1 MSIAMRNRRATTS
14 ASAQGGFALL
24 MVMFLASL
32 MLISVMVAA
41 PYVRTERQREKEEE
55 MIWRGKQYIRGIKLY
70 YRKTGRFPTSVDDL
84 TKPKLGSLRF
94 MRQAYKDPMNKEDG
108 TWRFIYVGPSGQL
121 IGSLKPPQTFQ
132 LPGQPGTPAG
142 TNPQPTT
149 SFGASGF
156 GQGPST
162 QAGSQQGQPGQQG
175 QASTAGAAQNGTSAG
190 QPGSTTPG
198 SNAPTP
204 DDAANATPSGLV
216 NSDSPVMG
224 GNIIGVGSKI
234 NKRSVIVYEKA
245 KNYRLFEFVW
255 NPSKDLANA
264 LNQQMGAPNAPI
276 QNQQGVGA
284 GQTGF
289 GQGGFGSQNNPQNNP
304 PANSPGMPLPTPPP
318 TQDPP
323 QQ

>member
-1 MSIAMRNRRATTS
+1 MRNRRATIPR
-14 ASAQGGFALL
+14 SAQGGFALL

-32 MLISVMVAA
+32 MLITIMVAV

-55 MIWRGKQYIRGIKLY
+55 MIWRGRQYIRGIKLY

-156 GQGPST
+156 GQAPST

-175 QASTAGAAQNGTSAG
+175 QAGTTGAPQNGTGSA
-190 QPGSTTPG
+190 QPGSTTPA
-198 SNAPTP
+198 SNATTP
-204 DDAANATPSGLV
+204 DDAANATPSGLL
-216 NSDSPVMG
+216 NSDSPVLG

-245 KNYRLFEFVW
+245 KNYRLFEFGW

-264 LNQQMGAPNAPI
+264 MNQQMGAPNTTN

-289 GQGGFGSQNNPQNNP
+289 GQSGFGQGGFGSQNNQQNNP
-304 PANSPGMPLPTPPP
+304 PANSPGMPMPT
-318 TQDPP
+318 
-323 QQ
+323 